1 MARAARLLPLPLLFS
16 IAALTW
22 IKVARPAADT
32 ERTVLWL
39 GLIPLALFAGGVLE
53 SWFRRQPRHR
63 GAILL
68 DRAHGLH
75 DRVTNALTFAE
86 LPARERTPL
95 MDAAIDDA
103 LATVTDVA
111 PRRAAPLRIPR
122 ELAFSAALLV
132 ALAGILLL
140 EVRTTRVL
148 PPERHFDP
156 LEMSADDLELFRDL
170 AAELERQAQDPE
182 AAAAVRRF
190 NQLIEDIAARRL
202 DRTEVFQRM
211 AELDRELA
219 RGEQADKEA
228 LEAGLAR
235 IAEELEKAGL
245 SRAVSAA
252 LKQRNLADA
261 EKAMRE
267 LAEALKNKKQAPSK
281 AELEQLRAAIQ
292 KASQASQ
299 AALKRIESQRQKLE
313 EERKSL
319 LEKQQPDGGM
329 NEQTRRLL
337 KKKERELERL
347 DREKDRAK
355 RAERQL
361 SKLDRELAQAAQDLM
376 KEAGLSGEDLERAA
390 EDINRMAREEM
401 SDQEKEDLRKRLQEL
416 RELLRQQGKDGKE
429 RLERLRRFSQRA
441 RGQQGGGQQGEE
453 QGGGQQRRGQG
464 GERPG
469 EGQGEAGGSQP
480 GRGANGREIV
490 LGRGSKSIPMPGMGG
505 GESAGSSGGAG
516 EKSGGSGASEGGKEP
531 GTGHDDKLA
540 GDKSELKGR
549 TQDVTAAAADTGE
562 GTASSQVIYGAA
574 ERGFVGRGYQ
584 KVYTGYQTVAEKVMD
599 EEKIPPGY
607 RFYVQRYFQLIRPR
621 E

>member
-16 IAALTW
+16 IATLTW
-22 IKVARPAADT
+22 IKVARPAAST
-32 ERTVLWL
+32 ERTVVWL

-53 SWFRRQPRHR
+53 SWLRRQPRHR

-75 DRVTNALTFAE
+75 DRVTNALTFAA

-103 LATVTDVA
+103 LATATDVTA
-111 PRRAAPLRIPR
+111 RRGAPLRIPR
-122 ELAFSAALLV
+122 ELALSAALLV

-148 PPERHFDP
+148 PPERRFEP
-156 LEMSADDLELFRDL
+156 LVMSADDLELFRDV
-170 AAELERQAQDPE
+170 ATELERQAQDPE
-182 AAAAVRRF
+182 ASAAVRRF

-235 IAEELEKAGL
+235 IADELEKASL
-245 SRAVSAA
+245 SRAVSAP

-267 LAEALKNKKQAPSK
+267 LAQALKNKKQPPSK
-281 AELEQLRAAIQ
+281 AELEELRAAMQ

-299 AALKRIESQRQKLE
+299 AALTRIESQRQKLE
-313 EERKSL
+313 EERKRL
-319 LEKQQPDGGM
+319 LKKQQPDGGM
-329 NEQTRRLL
+329 DEQTRRLL
-337 KKKERELERL
+337 KKKDRELERL

-376 KEAGLSGEDLERAA
+376 KEAGLTGEDLERAA

-401 SDQEKEDLRKRLQEL
+401 SDKEKEDLRKRLQEL

-441 RGQQGGGQQGEE
+441 RGQQGGGRQGE
-453 QGGGQQRRGQG
+453 GPG

-469 EGQGEAGGSQP
+469 EGQGEARGSQP
-480 GRGANGREIV
+480 GRGADGRELV
-490 LGRGSKSIPMPGMGG
+490 LGRGSKSIPMPGMGR

-516 EKSGGSGASEGGKEP
+516 EKSGGSGAGEGGKEP
-531 GTGHDDKLA
+531 GTGHDGKLA
-540 GDKSELKGR
+540 GDKSELKVR

-584 KVYTGYQTVAEKVMD
+584 KVYTDYQTVAEKVMD